1 MRPKAFLEQP
11 KEAAVAKLPFLRVY
25 ILLVNRG
32 KALLFGTYEE
42 VEERMIV
49 NISGIYELST
59 IVLWGDISTVVDTG

>member
-1 MRPKAFLEQP
+1 
-11 KEAAVAKLPFLRVY
+11 
-25 ILLVNRG
+25 
-32 KALLFGTYEE
+32 

>member
-11 KEAAVAKLPFLRVY
+11 KEAAVAKLPFLKVY

-32 KALLFGTYEE
+32 KSLISGTYE

>member
-32 KALLFGTYEE
+32 KSLISGTYE